1 MPIDKWG
8 NSADVIMD
16 GDSTIKRMNVGRV
29 YEQYINTTSREVT
42 YGLQAICGTI
52 PTAEVQMDRIA
63 DDYVRS
69 LVGSGNRDA
78 ALDYLLK
85 YYSVASPLMGNMVDE
100 ALALAKDRK
109 AFTDDLLD
117 TVLKK
122 GIELYIP
129 PNSPNMGHEVIRD
142 LRQQFPIRI
151 SPVTYR
157 GRSGKVVT
165 TKVPVII
172 GSVYII
178 ELEKTGSDWA
188 AVASARR
195 QHFGVLAKLTNA
207 DKHSLPWREQP
218 VRLLGEAEVRLFSAT
233 IGPQA
238 TADLLELPNSPA
250 AQKLIARNILTAD
263 KPTDIAQIIDHNV
276 VPRGLSR
283 AGQFIDHILQ
293 CSGIRFTNK

>member
-1 MPIDKWG
+1 MPVDAWG
-8 NSADVIMD
+8 NRAEVIMD

-29 YEQYINTTSREVT
+29 YEQYINATSREVT
-42 YGLQAICGTI
+42 YQLQAICGVI
-52 PTAEVQMDRIA
+52 PAADVQMHRIM
-63 DDYVRS
+63 DERVRA
-69 LVGSGNRDA
+69 LVGTGNRTE
-78 ALDYLLK
+78 ALNHLLR
-85 YYSVASPLMGNMVDE
+85 YYDVVSPIMSNIVDE
-100 ALALAKDRK
+100 ALLTAKSPEQFGDE
-109 AFTDDLLD
+109 LLD
-117 TVLKK
+117 KVLKD
-122 GIELYIP
+122 GIELYVP

-142 LRQQFPIRI
+142 LRHHFPIPL

-157 GRSGKVVT
+157 GGSGKLVT
-165 TKVPVII
+165 TKVPVLI

-218 VRLLGEAEVRLFSAT
+218 VRLLGEAEVRLFAAT

-250 AQKLIARNILTAD
+250 AQKMIARNILMAD
-263 KPTDIAQIIDHNV
+263 KPTAIDKIVDHNI